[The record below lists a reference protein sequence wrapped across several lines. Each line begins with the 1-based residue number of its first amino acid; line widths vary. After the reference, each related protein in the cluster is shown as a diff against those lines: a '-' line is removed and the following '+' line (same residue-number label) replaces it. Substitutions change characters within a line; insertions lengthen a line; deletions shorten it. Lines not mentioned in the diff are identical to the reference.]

1 MASVNSSSASGTK
14 SGSSGKHKIFLVDDH
29 PIVRQ
34 GLAQLI
40 ESEPDLTVVGQ
51 ADDAYGAIK
60 AMKAAAPDIAL
71 VDISLK
77 EADGIELVKELQA
90 QEVAFPILILSMHD
104 ESVYA
109 ERALR
114 AGAKGYVMKQEPPAT
129 LLAAIRQVLAG
140 EIYVSA
146 KMSATLLRRM
156 VGGKS
161 PAAVSPIE
169 RLTDRE
175 LEVFRLIGAGNSVR
189 EIADKLC
196 LSTKT
201 VEAHREHIKEKLSV
215 KNSAALLRFAI
226 LNATEGRQ
234 SPQE

>member
-1 MASVNSSSASGTK
+1 MPASDKQKV
-14 SGSSGKHKIFLVDDH
+14 FLVDDH

-40 ESEPDLTVVGQ
+40 ESEPDLVVVGQ
-51 ADDAYGAIK
+51 ADDAYSAIK

-90 QEVAFPILILSMHD
+90 QGVTFPILILSMHD

-129 LLAAIRQVLAG
+129 LLAAIRQVLGG
-140 EIYVSA
+140 EIYVSP
-146 KMSATLLRRM
+146 KMGATLLRRM
-156 VGGKS
+156 VGGKQ
-161 PAAVSPIE
+161 PAAMSPIE

-175 LEVFRLIGAGNSVR
+175 LEVFRLIADGNSVR
-189 EIADKLC
+189 DIAEKLC

-201 VEAHREHIKEKLSV
+201 IEAHREHIKEKLNIKS
-215 KNSAALLRFAI
+215 SAALLRFAV
-226 LNATEGRQ
+226 LNSSEGRQ
-234 SPQE
+234 SPDAT